1 MPRKLIDKTS
11 NDSALAE
18 MIPTINQITNN
29 FLFPGPTN
37 HHLTRAT
44 PPPLASS
51 TSVQYDVQFSVPP
64 YQTSVHYGQPSDT
77 MPENTSF
84 NIRSK
89 SPESEARA
97 GGLDK
102 NLVGHS
108 GEHGVTGCSPSSIS
122 GHQQSESARPP
133 YQSYGQPIC
142 LSAEQLAFSSLV

>member
-1 MPRKLIDKTS
+1 M
-11 NDSALAE
+11 
-18 MIPTINQITNN
+18 
-29 FLFPGPTN
+29 
-37 HHLTRAT
+37 
-44 PPPLASS
+44 
-51 TSVQYDVQFSVPP
+51 QYDVQFSVPP

-133 YQSYGQPIC
+133 YQSYGQPTC